1 MIKKFLTMLLAS
13 AIILSF
19 SACSL
24 AVPDDDNV
32 GGNNLPAFGT
42 DKMVGFFAVIYDG
55 EGNPLTSTD
64 FESDDAVKYYREQVK
79 FDDGTGDY
87 YIAFTSGADVLGN
100 VRLRHTSG
108 ADEGLEID
116 VDLNFTYELEGS
128 VMYLYGVYFDE
139 ENWSYYVNA
148 ELTVVALSSMS
159 GSEISQNL
167 RATANMDDDE
177 EQTITY
183 TCSVNI
189 DLIYTDYLTKVNIFE
204 FDAGNN
210 VIKSSTRQ
218 RGENYQAG
226 ENCQYVIV
234 EQVFA
239 DKNGER
245 YSKRS
250 LVDRSQED
258 DEERTINLFY
268 ANGDGFTAEDALK
281 IDFS

>member
-32 GGNNLPAFGT
+32 DGNNLPAFGT

-128 VMYLYGVYFDE
+128 VMCLYGVYFDE

-189 DLIYTDYLTKVNIFE
+189 DLIYTDYLTQVNIFE

-210 VIKSSTRQ
+210 VSVTANQSDTLID
-218 RGENYQAG
+218 AG
-226 ENCQYVIV
+226 IV
-234 EQVFA
+234 TA
-239 DKNGER
+239 
-245 YSKRS
+245 
-250 LVDRSQED
+250 
-258 DEERTINLFY
+258 
-268 ANGDGFTAEDALK
+268 ANGKTGVGATVMADVIANDTRASIGNAIVDANKNILV
-281 IDFS
+281 SANQNTLGHHTYR